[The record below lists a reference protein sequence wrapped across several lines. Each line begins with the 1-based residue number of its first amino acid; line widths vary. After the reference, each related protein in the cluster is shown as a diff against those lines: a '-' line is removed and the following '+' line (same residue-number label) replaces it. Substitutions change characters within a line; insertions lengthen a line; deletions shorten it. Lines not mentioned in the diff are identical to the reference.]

1 MGLDFDDFK
10 FGYNV
15 VDTKKNFEELN
26 TKAIIETKRL
36 LNDLDGIKSSFN
48 EGWIGIEKD
57 KFITDLEET
66 IKEVQEQLDNLEEVL
81 YDLRRTIKSSG
92 TGIVRMEQALF
103 GVVTTILVLCSLLV
117 LSWILWSV

>member
-66 IKEVQEQLDNLEEVL
+66 IKEIQEQLDNLEEVL
-81 YDLRRTIKSSG
+81 YDLLNDNNDDTMI
-92 TGIVRMEQALF
+92 ALQ
-103 GVVTTILVLCSLLV
+103 
-117 LSWILWSV
+117 

>member
-15 VDTKKNFEELN
+15 VDTKKNLEELN

-57 KFITDLEET
+57 KFITDLEEN

-81 YDLRRTIKSSG
+81 YDLLNDNNDDTMI
-92 TGIVRMEQALF
+92 ALQ
-103 GVVTTILVLCSLLV
+103 
-117 LSWILWSV
+117 

>member
-10 FGYNV
+10 FVYNV

-57 KFITDLEET
+57 KFITDLEEI
-66 IKEVQEQLDNLEEVL
+66 IKEVQEQLDNLEEAL
-81 YDLRRTIKSSG
+81 YDLLNDNNNDTMI
-92 TGIVRMEQALF
+92 ALQ
-103 GVVTTILVLCSLLV
+103 
-117 LSWILWSV
+117 

>member
-10 FGYNV
+10 FSYNV

-48 EGWIGIEKD
+48 EGWIGIEKE
-57 KFITDLEET
+57 KFITDLEEI
-66 IKEVQEQLDNLEEVL
+66 IKEVQEQLDNLEEAL
-81 YDLRRTIKSSG
+81 YDLLNDNNNDTMI
-92 TGIVRMEQALF
+92 ALQ
-103 GVVTTILVLCSLLV
+103 
-117 LSWILWSV
+117 

>member
-15 VDTKKNFEELN
+15 VDTKKNLEELN

-81 YDLRRTIKSSG
+81 YDLLNDNNDDTMI
-92 TGIVRMEQALF
+92 ALQ
-103 GVVTTILVLCSLLV
+103 
-117 LSWILWSV
+117 

>member
-10 FGYNV
+10 FGYTF
-15 VDTKKNFEELN
+15 VDTKKNLEELN

-57 KFITDLEET
+57 KFITDLEEN

-81 YDLRRTIKSSG
+81 YDLLNDNDDDTMI
-92 TGIVRMEQALF
+92 ALQ
-103 GVVTTILVLCSLLV
+103 
-117 LSWILWSV
+117 

>member
-10 FGYNV
+10 FGNTL
-15 VDTKKNFEELN
+15 VDNKKNFEELN

-81 YDLRRTIKSSG
+81 YDLLNDNTDDTMI
-92 TGIVRMEQALF
+92 ALQ
-103 GVVTTILVLCSLLV
+103 
-117 LSWILWSV
+117 

>member
-10 FGYNV
+10 FGYTE
-15 VDTKKNFEELN
+15 VDTKKNLEELN

-81 YDLRRTIKSSG
+81 YDLLNDNDDDTMI
-92 TGIVRMEQALF
+92 ALQ
-103 GVVTTILVLCSLLV
+103 
-117 LSWILWSV
+117 

>member
-15 VDTKKNFEELN
+15 VDTKINFEELN

-66 IKEVQEQLDNLEEVL
+66 IKEVQEQLDNLEEAL
-81 YDLRRTIKSSG
+81 YDLLNDNNNDTI
-92 TGIVRMEQALF
+92 IALQ
-103 GVVTTILVLCSLLV
+103 
-117 LSWILWSV
+117 

>member
-10 FGYNV
+10 FGNTL
-15 VDTKKNFEELN
+15 VDNKKNFEELN

-66 IKEVQEQLDNLEEVL
+66 IKEVQEQLDNLEEAL
-81 YDLRRTIKSSG
+81 YDLLNDNNNDTM
-92 TGIVRMEQALF
+92 IVLQ
-103 GVVTTILVLCSLLV
+103 
-117 LSWILWSV
+117 

>member
-10 FGYNV
+10 FGYNA

-48 EGWIGIEKD
+48 EGWIGIEKE
-57 KFITDLEET
+57 KFITDLEEI
-66 IKEVQEQLDNLEEVL
+66 IKEVQEQLDNLEEAL
-81 YDLRRTIKSSG
+81 YNLLNDNNNDTMI
-92 TGIVRMEQALF
+92 ALQ
-103 GVVTTILVLCSLLV
+103 
-117 LSWILWSV
+117 

>member
-15 VDTKKNFEELN
+15 VDTKKNLEELN

-48 EGWIGIEKD
+48 EGWIGIEKE
-57 KFITDLEET
+57 KFITDLEE
-66 IKEVQEQLDNLEEVL
+66 IVKEVQEQLDNLEEAL
-81 YDLRRTIKSSG
+81 YDLLNDNNNDTMI
-92 TGIVRMEQALF
+92 ALQ
-103 GVVTTILVLCSLLV
+103 
-117 LSWILWSV
+117 